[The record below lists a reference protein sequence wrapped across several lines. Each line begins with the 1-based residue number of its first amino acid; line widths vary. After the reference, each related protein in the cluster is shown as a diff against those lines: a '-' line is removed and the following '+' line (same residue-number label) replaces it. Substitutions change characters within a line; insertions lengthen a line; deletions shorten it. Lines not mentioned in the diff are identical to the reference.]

1 MFSKKPGRL
10 LFPEMR
16 CRPLYEIFTYLY
28 MSLKTTLISHI
39 FNEEYLL
46 PFWLTHH
53 KNMFD
58 EIIIVDYNSTDKSI
72 EICKSICPECKIIK
86 TQNEYFDA
94 VNTDIE
100 IMNIEN
106 NTEGIKIVLNT
117 TEFLFIEVPIKDL
130 FVNERTVSYSINAI
144 NPYSKNTYE
153 INNIYELFK
162 NLLNSDVLYHSDR
175 GPRQLH
181 NYNDGNYGTGRHHT
195 SNPTR
200 ITNKAHIIWFGFYP
214 MNENLLKRKLQIQ
227 QNMSERDKEL
237 GFGVQHLFSKEKIL
251 CINTDKSSNGQSLIN
266 INPNLYNL
274 LISTIIPQYKP

>member
-1 MFSKKPGRL
+1 
-10 LFPEMR
+10 
-16 CRPLYEIFTYLY
+16 

-58 EIIIVDYNSTDKSI
+58 EIIIVDYNSSDKSL

-86 TQNEYFDA
+86 TQNQWFDA

-130 FVNERTVSYSINAI
+130 FVNEGTVCYSINAI
-144 NPYSKNTYE
+144 SPYSKNTYE

-175 GPRQLH
+175 LGTRLLH
-181 NYNDGNYGTGRHHT
+181 NYNDGNYEVGRHFT
-195 SNPTR
+195 KNPS
-200 ITNKAHIIWFGFYP
+200 IPTNKAHIIWFGFYP

-227 QNMSERDKEL
+227 QNMSERDKGL
-237 GFGVQHLFSKEKIL
+237 GFGVQHLFSKDKML
-251 CINTDKSSNGQSLIN
+251 YVNSDKSSNGESLIN
-266 INPNLYNL
+266 INPNLYSL
-274 LISTIIPQYKP
+274 LISTIIPQYNS